1 MHDAPHH
8 HTHKVIEGL
17 EYVKR
22 GDHALTGDLY
32 LPADAVN
39 VPGMVAVHGGAWQ
52 RGQRANYR
60 HLGRFLADHGI
71 GLFAISYRFAPKDRY
86 PAAVHDARAG
96 VQFLRA
102 KGAGLGIDPNRIGLI
117 GDSAGGHLAAL
128 VALAGDNPEFAG
140 KPDDAFPGVSTKVK
154 VCAPVY
160 GVYDMAAQWEA
171 DREIAPSVSGSEVFL
186 GLSPVEDRFAYHR
199 ASPINYITKA
209 SAHTAFFLCWGARD
223 DVVDPSRQAEPFLA
237 ALKRADVM
245 VRTCV
250 VDGPH
255 FWLSDPLDE
264 PGSFSGFLAPRLVR
278 FLKASL

>member
-8 HTHKVIEGL
+8 KHKIVEGL
-17 EYVKR
+17 EYARR
-22 GDHALTGDLY
+22 GAEALTGDLY

-39 VPGMVAVHGGAWQ
+39 APCLVAVHGGAWQ

-60 HLGRFLADHGI
+60 HLGRFLADNGV
-71 GLFAISYRFAPKDRY
+71 GLFAISYRFAPKNRF

-96 VQFLRA
+96 IQFLRS
-102 KGAGLGIDPNRIGLI
+102 KGAGMGVDPNRIGVM
-117 GDSAGGHLAAL
+117 GDSAGGHLASL
-128 VALAGDNPEFAG
+128 VALAGDHENFKG
-140 KPDDAFPGVSTKVK
+140 GPDDAYPGVSAHAK
-154 VCAPVY
+154 VCVPVY

-171 DREIAPSVSGSEVFL
+171 DRLMSPSVSGSEVFL
-186 GLSPVEDRFAYHR
+186 GLSPVDDRFAYHK
-199 ASPINYITKA
+199 ASPINYISHA
-209 SAHTAFFLCWGARD
+209 SKKTAFFLCWGARD

-237 ALKRADVM
+237 ALTRADVH

-264 PGSFSGFLAPRLVR
+264 PGSFSGFLAPRLLR
-278 FLKASL
+278 FLQANL